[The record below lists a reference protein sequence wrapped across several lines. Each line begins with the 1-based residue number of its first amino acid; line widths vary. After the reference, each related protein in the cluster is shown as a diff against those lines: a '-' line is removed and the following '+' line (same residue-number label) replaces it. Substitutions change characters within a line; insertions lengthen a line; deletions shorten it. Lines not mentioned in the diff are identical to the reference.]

1 MLKFLLSIAIV
12 FAINDVHACCCCSGD
27 QSGKGC
33 GQCPPGPEGC
43 TSDNCSGTCVKSSSC
58 PSSSMLQLMKAEE
71 KKIKKVRKL
80 PSEKASTSG
89 TVEVKSDGKVGK

>member
-1 MLKFLLSIAIV
+1 
-12 FAINDVHACCCCSGD
+12 
-27 QSGKGC
+27 
-33 GQCPPGPEGC
+33 
-43 TSDNCSGTCVKSSSC
+43 
-58 PSSSMLQLMKAEE
+58 MLQLMKAEE